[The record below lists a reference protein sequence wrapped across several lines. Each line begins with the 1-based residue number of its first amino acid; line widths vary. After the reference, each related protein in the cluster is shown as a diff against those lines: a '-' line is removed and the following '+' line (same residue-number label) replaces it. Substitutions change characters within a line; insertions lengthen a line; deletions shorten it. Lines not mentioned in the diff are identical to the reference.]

1 LSLYTIADLHLSLG
15 TDKPMDIFHGWDNYV
30 RLIHDTWEYLVT
42 PEDVVVIPGDIS
54 WALKLQETAADFR
67 FIDELP
73 GTKIFLKGNHDL
85 WFSTKTKVE
94 AYLKEQGFTTIKILF
109 NNCYEYGSYALC
121 GTRGWMNLPGEAADK
136 KVLLREAGRLR
147 LSLEAGRQT
156 GKEPL
161 VFLHYPPIYGSSEC
175 EEMLEVL
182 QEYGVKRCFYGHL
195 HGNSCRYAINGERR
209 GIDFRL
215 VSSDFREF
223 TPLKILE

>member
-1 LSLYTIADLHLSLG
+1 MSLYTIADLHLSLG
-15 TDKPMDIFHGWDNYV
+15 TDKPMDIFRGWDNYV
-30 RLIHDTWEYLVT
+30 RLIHDTWEYLVA

-73 GTKIFLKGNHDL
+73 GIKIFLKGNHDL

-94 AYLKEQGFTTIKILF
+94 VYLKEQGFTTIKILF

-121 GTRGWMNLPGEAADK
+121 GSRGWMNLPGEAADK